1 MGIFKRILRLGKQQ
15 VEKGLDKLEDDI
27 KILETNLQ
35 EYLES
40 QRKVK
45 ISLDK
50 LKGTQKKYEADLSEI
65 ENILFKLD
73 KVAEK
78 ALLLNEEKSAKE
90 AFNLRKLRE
99 NEKNILIKNIETNKI
114 AIENVEKK
122 LTLIDKKIKEFN
134 YKIQELKTKK
144 EFSNSIG
151 EINKIVNEV
160 NDATSNLSESKDII
174 NKIETDY
181 YIAEVQIE
189 NMDKEDNIETLMDEY
204 DYDFEAY
211 KNEILNRNKEGE

>member
-1 MGIFKRILRLGKQQ
+1 M
-15 VEKGLDKLEDDI
+15 
-27 KILETNLQ
+27 
-35 EYLES
+35 
-40 QRKVK
+40 
-45 ISLDK
+45 
-50 LKGTQKKYEADLSEI
+50 
-65 ENILFKLD
+65 
-73 KVAEK
+73 
-78 ALLLNEEKSAKE
+78 
-90 AFNLRKLRE
+90 
-99 NEKNILIKNIETNKI
+99 IKNIETNKI